1 MSPKI
6 PRKPTATT
14 THPFESSN
22 TAPRRNET
30 LHLDGVPDFF
40 RNTSLTD
47 LAAPNRSVDIH
58 LPGQAAHLPVVEI
71 SQMPA
76 TGAVLPQADRVN
88 NYWLSE
94 AFLQGMKPADADGFR
109 WVVGRKFADVEV
121 EGGLQTTHIGLDES
135 GAWRSKLLT
144 ERFPSGPRLYK
155 NADSPTWR
163 LTEQAAPKRPA
174 VPASGLP
181 DAAPAAKRPRPV
193 TAPVPVPVDHGHYRP
208 SWRSPDAQGYHEMT
222 PLPGTRDTDTRFAL
236 RDEFGNLMQVDPPQ
250 DGFGAQPAHLRQWT
264 DQQIWQLYGLHGQD
278 ITRFRAEAQ
287 ATGRPPQWATPATTD
302 NPVTDLL
309 RNFLRWLHPAMTL
322 KERETFLQSY
332 NLLPNQLTRL
342 RQDLQNQLAIPPWAQ
357 AHKRL
362 LDDVDNPLRLEQFA
376 EDAVEQLNLKRNAR
390 HDWYHPENSLTF
402 EVREAL
408 LKKLGYL
415 RNKNNCLYRTD
426 ISALF
431 RGDERTPFEL
441 ANDGTMLPRY
451 HHEPGATTHKPI
463 SATFSLNEGQMYARE
478 PDPEYLRFNSQTH
491 KYPGRDASDSSSES
505 GASDASDSPS
515 SSSSDWSDPASP
527 VAWDHERGYQSIR
540 TRQKQM
546 FVYAL
551 DTRNLEVVPH
561 EENMMFNSSARD
573 TPPTWFP
580 SDDFEGLISVTRSGL
595 SAERIWLLNS
605 DQTKGARV
613 ADINNMAGD
622 SAERIEAGTHA
633 GHANGFEYDL
643 LIDKVEAAAL
653 PILRLSGNKKEFGH
667 DIAWPETQTSD

>member
-14 THPFESSN
+14 THPSELSN

-40 RNTSLTD
+40 RNTD
-47 LAAPNRSVDIH
+47 LAELATPNRTVDMH
-58 LPGQAAHLPVVEI
+58 LPGQAAQLPAVEI

-76 TGAVLPQADRVN
+76 TGAVLPQAERVN

-94 AFLQGMKPADADGFR
+94 AFLQGMKPADVDGFR
-109 WVVGRKFADVEV
+109 WVVGRKFADVDV
-121 EGGLQTTHIGLDES
+121 EGALQTTHIGQDES

-155 NADSPTWR
+155 NTDSPTWR
-163 LTEQAAPKRPA
+163 LTEQVAPKRPA
-174 VPASGLP
+174 VSASEQP
-181 DAAPAAKRPRPV
+181 DQASAAKRPRAV
-193 TAPVPVPVDHGHYRP
+193 TAPVPVDQRAYRP
-208 SWRSPDAQGYHEMT
+208 SWRSPDSQGYHEMT
-222 PLPGTRDTDTRFAL
+222 PLPGATDTAIRFAL
-236 RDEFGNLMQVDPPQ
+236 RDEFGNLMQVDAPVG
-250 DGFGAQPAHLRQWT
+250 GFGAQPAHLRQWT

-287 ATGRPPQWATPATTD
+287 ASGLPPPWASPANTN
-302 NPVTDLL
+302 NPFTDLL

-322 KERETFLQSY
+322 KERETFLQSF

-342 RQDLQNQLAIPPWAQ
+342 RRDLQTQLAIPSWVQ

-376 EDAVEQLNLKRNAR
+376 RDAVEQLNLKRNAR
-390 HDWYHPENSLTF
+390 HDWYHPENSLAF

-408 LKKLGYL
+408 LKKLGYR

-426 ISALF
+426 IPALF

-441 ANDGTMLPRY
+441 ASDGTMLPRY

-463 SATFSLNEGQMYARE
+463 SATFSLNEGQMYASA

-505 GASDASDSPS
+505 GASDASDSS
-515 SSSSDWSDPASP
+515 SSASSDWSDGDKPI
-527 VAWDHERGYQSIR
+527 AWDHERGYRSER
-540 TRQKQM
+540 TRQTVM
-546 FVYAL
+546 FLYAL
-551 DTRNLEVVPH
+551 DTRHLEVVPH
-561 EENMMFNSSARD
+561 EENMMFNSAARA

-595 SAERIWLLNS
+595 DAERIWLLNA

-613 ADINNMAGD
+613 TDINDMAGA
-622 SAERIEAGTHA
+622 SAARIEAATHA
-633 GHANGFEYDL
+633 GQANHFQYDA

-653 PILRLSGNKKEFGH
+653 PILRLSGNKNEFGH
-667 DIAWPETQTSD
+667 DIVWP